1 MNINIK
7 YNEKPDE
14 FTCDLNLTMR
24 LERYVE
30 NHFYPAISIS
40 QIAPIY
46 LVGGSIRDLIM
57 ARTHK
62 DLDFVVLGL
71 EYQDWILSVLKKF
84 NINYELNRFGGF
96 KFIYNGTKIDL
107 WTAEDLF
114 SSMQYNVDGLY
125 YDIKGGHLLSLTF
138 SDFMESGLRLINPKN
153 NIEKGRERKLI
164 KFQEEY
170 FK

>member
-1 MNINIK
+1 MLKIIFIQLFP
-7 YNEKPDE
+7 YP
-14 FTCDLNLTMR
+14 R
-24 LERYVE
+24 L
-30 NHFYPAISIS
+30 HP
-40 QIAPIY
+40 
-46 LVGGSIRDLIM
+46 
-57 ARTHK
+57 ARTPK

-84 NINYELNRFGGF
+84 NINYELNRFG
-96 KFIYNGTKIDL
+96 
-107 WTAEDLF
+107 
-114 SSMQYNVDGLY
+114 GLY